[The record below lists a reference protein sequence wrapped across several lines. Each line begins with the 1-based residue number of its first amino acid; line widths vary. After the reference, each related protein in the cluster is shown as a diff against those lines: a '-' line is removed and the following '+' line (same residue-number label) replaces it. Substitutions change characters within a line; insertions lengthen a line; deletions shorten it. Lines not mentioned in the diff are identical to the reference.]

1 MENTMKHA
9 QPQRYYVTKEQDAII
24 GSLAKRIGVSKS
36 KCVRIC
42 MVTIAENPVLEY
54 IISNGVLLNT
64 CDEVF
69 YYYLSMIEV
78 IDEALERLEKQCI
91 DIEIHRSKINIE
103 DFKKFK
109 EDCYSI
115 LEDKKGTDKEEM

>member
-1 MENTMKHA
+1 MENTAKYDR
-9 QPQRYYVTKEQDAII
+9 QQRYYVTEEQDAII
-24 GSLAKRIGVSKS
+24 GNLAKRIGVSKS

-64 CDEVF
+64 CDEAF

-78 IDEALERLEKQCI
+78 IDEALERLEKQGI
-91 DIEIHRSKINIE
+91 DIETHRSKINIS
-103 DFKKFK
+103 DLKKFK
-109 EDCYSI
+109 VDCYLI
-115 LEDKKGTDKEEM
+115 LEDKKGSDKKEI

>member
-1 MENTMKHA
+1 MENTAKYDR
-9 QPQRYYVTKEQDAII
+9 QQRYYVTEEQDAII
-24 GSLAKRIGVSKS
+24 GNLAKRIGVSKS

-78 IDEALERLEKQCI
+78 IDEALERLEKQGI
-91 DIEIHRSKINIE
+91 DIEIHRSKINIAE
-103 DFKKFK
+103 LKKFK
-109 EDCYSI
+109 EDCYLI
-115 LEDKKGTDKEEM
+115 LEDKKGSDKKEI